1 MSSLLQVFFS
11 PRQLF
16 DRVDAKPEWVLPF
29 VTVVVVTL
37 VLALILL
44 PTVIRPYTLEK
55 LESSLHGAGE
65 QQERI
70 RELVGGPVLYVSSLA
85 SALFVTPA
93 KLLIIAGVFTLVIL
107 PVPGEAKFQKMLSV
121 SSYSALISVLGGVV
135 GAATMI
141 AKKSLEVS
149 LSIGLFF
156 PFLEKS
162 NFLFRLLSQMN
173 FFTIWSL
180 VVFGIGLSVVGKM
193 SAKRSWLLVF
203 ALWVVVI
210 VLAAFLGALGMRF
223 SRFR

>member
-1 MSSLLQVFFS
+1 
-11 PRQLF
+11 
-16 DRVDAKPEWVLPF
+16 
-29 VTVVVVTL
+29 
-37 VLALILL
+37 
-44 PTVIRPYTLEK
+44 
-55 LESSLHGAGE
+55 
-65 QQERI
+65 
-70 RELVGGPVLYVSSLA
+70 VSSRRE
-85 SALFVTPA
+85 S
-93 KLLIIAGVFTLVIL
+93 
-107 PVPGEAKFQKMLSV
+107 ESWSAKFQKRLSV